1 MAVWSTKMPFS
12 IANWTRCLPPMLTL
26 CFSVCAHQVGARAA
40 PLARSLARAASLDAR
55 TTIGQTMMTATRPLQ
70 ADDDGV
76 RRERLDSRPLD
87 SARGVDGCI
96 ASPLERAEGGLG
108 EFCRLAVAA
117 LHLA

>member
-1 MAVWSTKMPFS
+1 MPFS

-26 CFSVCAHQVGARAA
+26 CVRIRWVHVQL
-40 PLARSLARAASLDAR
+40 PSLAPGFPRCQDHNR
-55 TTIGQTMMTATRPLQ
+55 PNGHHVGEGPLQ

-76 RRERLDSRPLD
+76 RRVRLDSRPLD
-87 SARGVDGCI
+87 RARGVDGYI
-96 ASPLERAEGGLG
+96 ASHSIVQKEGSAPLPLRVG